1 MFIVQTH
8 LFKMH
13 GFLWPKGANGGSKG
27 KLLLTSERMRVPE
40 TRVLLG
46 SFFYLPNFCLIAF
59 EKSSKQMAKTF
70 GEECRK
76 KSY

>member
-1 MFIVQTH
+1 MEIFLRTLEMFIVQTH

-40 TRVLLG
+40 TWVLG
-46 SFFYLPNFCLIAF
+46 SFLFAQFLPNCL
-59 EKSSKQMAKTF
+59 
-70 GEECRK
+70 
-76 KSY
+76 